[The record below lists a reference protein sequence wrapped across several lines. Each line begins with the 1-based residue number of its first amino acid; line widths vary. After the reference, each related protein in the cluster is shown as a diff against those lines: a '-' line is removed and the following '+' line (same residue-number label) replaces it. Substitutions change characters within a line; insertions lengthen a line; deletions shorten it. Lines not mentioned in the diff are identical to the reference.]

1 MMFLS
6 ILLREFR
13 KKTKKEDFQV
23 LKCYISGQVSEK
35 KSQIPVVGDE
45 NLHYRPN

>member
-13 KKTKKEDFQV
+13 KKTTKEEFQV
-23 LKCYISGQVSEK
+23 SECYVSGQVSEK
-35 KSQIPVVGDE
+35 ESQIPVAGDE